1 MTLTVDLDGAVA
13 LVTGASGGL
22 GRHFAHVLAARGAA
36 VVVAARRRDALDRL
50 AEAIVAEGGRAL
62 AVTMDVTDERDVD
75 AAFAAAEAAFGPPTV
90 IVNNAGIP
98 GPSRRMLEVDVASF
112 GQVLDVDLTGA
123 FRVARRGA
131 AALIAAR
138 KGGSIINVASILGI
152 RVTVGVAAYEAAKAG
167 LLQLT
172 RAMALEWARHDIRVN
187 ALAPGYIETDINRAF
202 FETEAGRRVV
212 ERIPQRRLGLPS
224 DLDGPLL
231 LLASDASRYMTG
243 AVLVVDGG
251 HLVSAL

>member
-1 MTLTVDLDGAVA
+1 MTLTVDLGGAVV
-13 LVTGASGGL
+13 LVTGASSGL
-22 GRHFAHVLAARGAA
+22 GRHFSRVLAAQGA
-36 VVVAARRRDALDRL
+36 VVVAAARRREALDEVV
-50 AEAIVAEGGRAL
+50 AEIVAAGGRAM
-62 AVTMDVTDERDVD
+62 AVTMDVTDEAEVD
-75 AAFAAAEAAFGPPTV
+75 AALTAAERALGTPSI

-98 GPSRRMLEVDVASF
+98 GPSRRMVEVDAASF
-112 GQVLDVDLTGA
+112 GEVLDVDLTGA

-138 KGGSIINVASILGI
+138 KGGSVINVASILGL
-152 RVTVGVAAYEAAKAG
+152 RVTIGVAAYEAAKAG
-167 LLQLT
+167 LIQLT
-172 RAMALEWARHDIRVN
+172 RAMALEWARHGIRVN

-212 ERIPQRRLGLPS
+212 GRIPQGRLGQPS

-243 AVLVVDGG
+243 AVLAVDGG

>member
-1 MTLTVDLDGAVA
+1 MTLTVDLAGAVA
-13 LVTGASGGL
+13 LVTGASSGL
-22 GRHFAHVLAARGAA
+22 GRHFAHLLAARGAA
-36 VVVAARRRDALDRL
+36 VVVAARRRDALDQVAREII
-50 AEAIVAEGGRAL
+50 EAGGKAC
-62 AVTMDVTDERDVD
+62 AVTMDVTDEGQVD
-75 AAFAAAEAAFGPPTV
+75 AAFAAAERTLGTPTV

-98 GPSRRMLEVDVASF
+98 GPSRRMVEVDAASF

-138 KGGSIINVASILGI
+138 EEGSIINVASVLGL
-152 RVTVGVAAYEAAKAG
+152 RVTMGVAAYEAAKAG
-167 LLQLT
+167 LIHLT
-172 RAMALEWARHDIRVN
+172 RAMALEWARHGIRVN
-187 ALAPGYIETDINRAF
+187 ALAPGYIETDINRGF
-202 FETEAGRRVV
+202 FATEAGRRVV
-212 ERIPQRRLGLPS
+212 GRIPQGRLGQPA

-243 AVLVVDGG
+243 AVLAVDGG